1 MLYSENLDLA
11 FVHIAKTGGVSFR
24 AFLQETFPDMRDL
37 PELEG
42 PHHTVTELFE
52 TLQKRGRD
60 PLKTRIVTLI
70 RHPFAQV
77 VSQYTYWK
85 SDLISELEGNLP
97 HVIDARRMTFPEF
110 VDAWVIEDQ
119 YATMLLIDNKL
130 PENVNIIRL
139 EHLQGDTERV
149 FNRELGLNI
158 EVCIPHLN
166 RSSEMPFADVYT
178 DEAKK
183 IVRCV
188 YKWYFQTDWN
198 GTINP
203 RWPLQTN
210 SSSLTMDKID
220 IVTGEPLVR

>member
-1 MLYSENLDLA
+1 MLYSEKLDLA

-24 AFLQETFPDMRDL
+24 AFLQERFPDMCDL
-37 PELEG
+37 PELPS
-42 PHHTVTELFE
+42 PHHTVTELFDM
-52 TLQKRGRD
+52 LQKRGRD
-60 PLKTRIVTLI
+60 PLETKIVTLI
-70 RHPFAQV
+70 RHPFAQI

-85 SDLISELEGNLP
+85 SDDLISEAERALP

-110 VDAWVIEDQ
+110 VGACVIEDQ

-139 EHLQGDTERV
+139 EHLQRDTERV

-166 RSSEMPFADVYT
+166 RSSEMPFADIYT

-183 IVRCV
+183 IVRYV

-203 RWPLQTN
+203 RHPL
-210 SSSLTMDKID
+210 KP
-220 IVTGEPLVR
+220 IVRP